1 MDYSSL
7 WHPGFAEEEKMD
19 INILLALQDFRNGA
33 GAFLAG
39 FFSKMTWLGELNTAL
54 IIMALLYW
62 CVSKDFGA
70 YLLMGWSGNRLV
82 NGMLKVTVCAYRPW
96 IRDTRVVPYGDSIT
110 TATGYSF
117 PSGHTMNAATV
128 YGGGAVRK
136 DLPRV
141 LRIVLGLLVLLVAF
155 SRNYLG
161 VHTPQDVLVGAAAG
175 ILVMWLT
182 VKLMEWVKI
191 HPEKDLLVVCIGV
204 GLAIAVAIYAAVKPY
219 PVDKDAAGKVLVE
232 GAKMA
237 NDTFKGVGWCAAF
250 LTGWILE
257 RRFVQFSTDI
267 SMVKRFTR
275 LAVGLLS
282 YYAVSLIF
290 VPAVKNWISG
300 APGTFVSCYLQMLYV
315 AFIFPWILKR
325 FEKTDSEQSGF

>member
-62 CVSKDFGA
+62 CISKDFGA

-96 IRDTRVVPYGDSIT
+96 IRDARVVPYGDSIT

-182 VKLMEWVKI
+182 MKLMEWVKI

-300 APGTFVSCYLQMLYV
+300 APGTFVSCFLQMLYV